1 MRTSLNFGPYGKAE
15 ALAHLAQTVVSVAA
29 DIPMEEIQASSRRGA
44 SVALARQVAMYLT
57 HVTFGFSL
65 AQVGAA
71 FGRDRTTASH
81 ACQIVEDR
89 RDDQRFD
96 AWIAQLEC
104 ALESVP
110 CGTMAPP
117 RPGRTPE
124 TAGMAR
130 P

>member
-1 MRTSLNFGPYGKAE
+1 MRSSAIFGPYGKAE
-15 ALAHLAQTVVSVAA
+15 ALAHLAQTVVSIAA
-29 DIPMEEIQASSRRGA
+29 DIPLDEIRATSRRCA

-65 AQVGAA
+65 AQVGTA

-89 RDDQRFD
+89 RDDERFD
-96 AWIAQLEC
+96 AWITQLEC

-110 CGTMAPP
+110 RGAAAPP
-117 RPGRTPE
+117 RPGR
-124 TAGMAR
+124 AVGASAAVR